1 MLVPVRFGL
10 ALALALAPA
19 WGLALTF
26 DQAQAL
32 AESQAPT
39 LAAVR
44 ARIDAARHE
53 VAPAGEL
60 PDPRLAFGVENLP
73 ISGADRFRVTRE
85 PMTMQRLQLTQD
97 VPNRDKR
104 EARVALARARVD
116 RAQADG
122 AVAALLLRRETALA
136 WIRRHTV
143 EHQLAR
149 LEALFEENRLFDAA
163 VRARFA
169 GPPSMSGGE
178 RSMAADVLM
187 PRQEAA
193 MLAERRDEL
202 QVQRAQAV
210 AALARWVGPHA
221 AEPLAGD
228 APSWPLERATLLP
241 RLHGHPELRAVD
253 SMAGELEAQLREAQ
267 AMKQPDWGVEVAYQR
282 RGGEFGDMVSVML
295 MVELP
300 VFADRRQDPRI
311 AARVAERAGIEAERE
326 AIAREHAA
334 MLDADLAELDRL
346 DRAVTRQ
353 RDVVRPLADERLD
366 LAMAAYR
373 GGQGSLVDVIAARRD
388 RIEAELKAIA
398 LEGGRRTVAA
408 RLHYAYAENLS
419 TEGGAR

>member
-1 MLVPVRFGL
+1 MFVPVRLGL
-10 ALALALAPA
+10 ALALAFAPA

-44 ARIDAARHE
+44 GRIEAARHE
-53 VAPAGEL
+53 VTPAGEL
-60 PDPRLAFGVENLP
+60 PDPRLAVGVENLP
-73 ISGADRFRVTRE
+73 ISGNDRFRVTRE
-85 PMTMQRLQLTQD
+85 PMTMQRLQLTQE
-97 VPNRDKR
+97 VPNHDKR

-116 RAQADG
+116 RAQAEG
-122 AVAALLLRRETALA
+122 AAATLLLRRETALA

-143 EHQLAR
+143 EQQLVR
-149 LEALFEENRLFDAA
+149 LGALFEENRLFDAA

-169 GPPSMSGGE
+169 GAG
-178 RSMAADVLM
+178 AVDVVM

-202 QVQRAQAV
+202 RMQRAQAI
-210 AALARWVGPHA
+210 AALERWVGPPA
-221 AEPLAGD
+221 AEPLAGEV
-228 APSWPLERATLLP
+228 PSWPLDRATLLH
-241 RLHGHPELRAVD
+241 RLHGHPDLRAAD
-253 SMAGELEAQLREAQ
+253 SMAGELDAQLREAQ

-282 RGGEFGDMVSVML
+282 RGREFGDMVSVML

-326 AIAREHAA
+326 ARAREHAA
-334 MLDADLAELDRL
+334 MLDADLAEVERL
-346 DRAVTRQ
+346 DRAIARQ
-353 RDVVRPLADERLD
+353 YDVVRPLADERIE

-373 GGQGSLVDVIAARRD
+373 GGQGSLLDAIAARRD
-388 RIEAELKAIA
+388 RVEAELKAIA
-398 LEGGRRTVAA
+398 LEGERRTVAA
-408 RLHYAYAENLS
+408 RLHYAYGENRS
-419 TEGGAR
+419 IEGGAR